1 MEFINFEE
9 SVYLFFF
16 KFNFKAMNEN
26 LFQQIKLIFALFFAL
41 LLVVFAV
48 QNAQEV
54 EIRFWFWQ
62 FSASLSLVLLVS
74 IAIGVILSILFTT
87 FAIRKKN
94 IKRKAEEA
102 KRKLDSKKIK
112 NTEDI

>member
-1 MEFINFEE
+1 M
-9 SVYLFFF
+9 
-16 KFNFKAMNEN
+16 AMNEN
-26 LFQQIKLIFALFFAL
+26 LFQQIKLIFALFFAI

-54 EIRFWFWQ
+54 EIRFWLWR
-62 FSASLSLVLLVS
+62 FSASLSLVLLIS
-74 IAIGVILSILFTT
+74 IGIGVILSILFTT

-94 IKRKAEEA
+94 IRKKAEEA
-102 KRKLDSKKIK
+102 EKNPGSKKIQ